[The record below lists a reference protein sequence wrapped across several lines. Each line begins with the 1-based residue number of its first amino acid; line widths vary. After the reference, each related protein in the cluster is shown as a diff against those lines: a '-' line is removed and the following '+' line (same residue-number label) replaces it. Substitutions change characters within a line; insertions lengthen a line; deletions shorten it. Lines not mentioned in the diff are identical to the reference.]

1 MSKNTKKDDLAT
13 AMANLS
19 KPTPKPFTGIKPM
32 SLDDMPTKDEQANAQ
47 NEGGNSR
54 GTVDNTAIS
63 EAKPP
68 RKNVKATLTKRQ
80 WGKKQTKRYSFEI
93 TPELKAK
100 LDKRTAEIQLTTGK
114 KISASEIIRDA
125 LARYLREL

>member
-1 MSKNTKKDDLAT
+1 MGSKSKKQDLAK

-19 KPTPKPFTGIKPM
+19 QPTPKAFTGIKPM

-47 NEGGNSR
+47 NGVN
-54 GTVDNTAIS
+54 NTAIA

-93 TPELKAK
+93 TPELKER
-100 LDKRTAEIQLTTGK
+100 LDKRIAEIQLTTGK

-125 LARYLREL
+125 LARELREL